1 MPSSKDRLSR
11 YYEKRDPRR
20 TPEPFVTTEEG
31 IGAQQGR
38 RFVVQQHA
46 ARRLHWDFR
55 LEIDGVLVSW
65 AVPRGPALDPKEK
78 RLAVHTEDHPIAYG
92 DFEGII
98 PAGNYGA
105 GAVILWDRGTYTLV
119 DGIEPS
125 EGLARGKIDLL
136 LRGHKLNGRWAL
148 IRTKGGKDNEW
159 LLISKN
165 GPSALE
171 PALALPWSIHSGLTV
186 EELRAGT
193 WRDEDLAR
201 RAEAAGAVEG
211 KLGTRDIAPMAAE
224 SSTQAFAR
232 SGWIF
237 ELKYD
242 GVRTLA
248 VREPEQPVR
257 LYSRTL
263 RDVTRSFPEVAL
275 AIERLPCRSFVLDGE
290 IAAIDERG
298 HPSFPLLQRRLMQ
311 TDARAVATAMIEVP
325 VLMFS
330 FDLLAASGYDLRPLP
345 LTTRKAL
352 LRTLVPTIG
361 VVRYVDHYEHE
372 GDKFFAAAQ
381 SLGIEGIVAKNGTSR
396 YASGRRSREWLK
408 IKGLPTASLAVV
420 GFVPGKGSRTT
431 LGSLMLAWRDG
442 DEFRY
447 AGNVGSGLTSEII
460 ATLLPQLRAAQRATP
475 VFPPHS
481 EPLAKG
487 AVFVDPECVAEVRY
501 TEVLASGV
509 LRHPVFLGL
518 RSDKTPATSDTYPSG
533 TREEEPQP
541 VRAVAPP
548 RVPQL
553 SNVDK
558 IFWPADGYT
567 KGDLLRYYEAV
578 WPALAP
584 YLRDRPV
591 VLTRYPD
598 GIDGKS
604 FFQKNAPEFVP
615 DWVPT
620 HRIEDTDYFICDDV
634 QALLYVINMGCIPLH
649 FWSAR
654 RQSLE
659 RPDWTILDLDPKGAP
674 FSAVVQ
680 VARAIHALLQPM
692 QVPHFI
698 KTSGQDGLHVLVPL
712 GATLG
717 HEHARMLAELI
728 ARVITAELPD
738 IATVARPLS
747 ERGGKVY
754 VDFGQNGYGKTIVAP
769 FSVRPRPGAPVS
781 TWLDWSEVTARLDPK
796 KFTIRS
802 LPAELE
808 RRRGPGVELV
818 EGATDVAALLA
829 ALERRLQQ

>member
-1 MPSSKDRLSR
+1 MPSSKQPLSR
-11 YYEKRDPRR
+11 YYDKRDPRR
-20 TPEPFVTTEEG
+20 TPEPFATAEDGGVG
-31 IGAQQGR
+31 DRGR

-65 AVPRGPALDPKEK
+65 AVPRGPAIDPKEK

-105 GAVILWDRGTYTLV
+105 GAVILWDRGTYSVV

-125 EGLARGKIDLL
+125 EGLLRGKIDLL

-148 IRTKGGKDNEW
+148 IRTKGGKANEW

-165 GPSALE
+165 GPAASE
-171 PALALPWSIHSGLTV
+171 PALALPGSVLSGLTV

-193 WRDEDLAR
+193 TRDAVLAQ
-201 RAEAAGAVEG
+201 RAVAAGAEQRA
-211 KLGTRDIAPMAAE
+211 LTAREIAPMTAE
-224 SSTQAFAR
+224 SSAHPFSRA
-232 SGWIF
+232 GWIF

-242 GVRTLA
+242 GVRALA
-248 VREPEQPVR
+248 VREPERPVR
-257 LYSRTL
+257 LLSRTL
-263 RDVTRSFPEVAL
+263 RDVSRSFPDIVQAL
-275 AIERLPCRSFVLDGE
+275 ERLPCQAFVLDGE

-298 HPSFPLLQRRLMQ
+298 HPSFPLLQQRLMQ

-325 VLMFS
+325 VLLFA
-330 FDLLAASGYDLRPLP
+330 FDLLAVSGYDVRPLP
-345 LTTRKAL
+345 LATRKAL
-352 LRTLVPTIG
+352 LRTFVPTLG
-361 VVRYVDHYEHE
+361 VVRYADHYE
-372 GDKFFAAAQ
+372 GDGEQFFTAAHD
-381 SLGIEGIVAKNGTSR
+381 LGIEGIVAKNAASR
-396 YASGRRSREWLK
+396 YASGRRSRDWLK
-408 IKGLPTASLAVV
+408 IKRPPTADLAVV
-420 GFVPGKGSRTT
+420 GFVPGKGTRAE

-442 DEFRY
+442 DGFSY
-447 AGNVGSGLTSEII
+447 AGNVGSGLTATII
-460 ATLLPQLRAAQRATP
+460 DRLLPALRAAHRATP
-475 VFPPHS
+475 VFPPHV

-487 AVFVDPECVAEVRY
+487 AVFVDPHVVAEVRY

-509 LRHPVFLGL
+509 LRHPVFLRL
-518 RSDKTPATSDTYPSG
+518 RDDKIPAACDTKPARTS
-533 TREEEPQP
+533 ELEPRP
-541 VRAVAPP
+541 VRAVAQP
-548 RVPQL
+548 RVLQP

-558 IFWPADGYT
+558 VFWPGEGYT

-598 GIDGKS
+598 GIEGKS

-615 DWVPT
+615 DWVQT
-620 HRIEDTDYFICDDV
+620 HRIDDTDYFICNDV
-634 QALLYVINMGCIPLH
+634 QSLLYVINMGCIPLH

-674 FSAVVQ
+674 FTAVVQ
-680 VARAIHALLQPM
+680 VARAIHALLEPM
-692 QVPHFI
+692 HVPHFV

-712 GATLG
+712 GAQLA
-717 HEHARMLAELI
+717 HDHARMLAELI
-728 ARVITAELPD
+728 ARVITADLPE

-754 VDFGQNGYGKTIVAP
+754 VDFLQNGYGKTIVAP

-781 TWLDWSEVTARLDPK
+781 TWLAWSEVTARLRPAR
-796 KFTIRS
+796 FTIRS
-802 LPAELE
+802 LPPELDA
-808 RRRGPGVELV
+808 RRGPGPDLIDG
-818 EGATDVAALLA
+818 GADVAALLA